1 MDKKSLIMEK
11 AIDLFAEN
19 GIETT
24 SVQQIT
30 ERCGISKGAFY
41 LYFKSKDELI
51 LSLIDHFMSSF
62 ITRIE
67 QSVSKEVNGNQ
78 LYRFLHELFSQLK
91 QHVHFAK
98 IFMKEPVFTVKKE
111 YVERVQF
118 YSQSIN
124 QLLFNLLKKQF
135 PDIQP
140 FKYDD
145 LLFSVNGFVKSYMD
159 LFFQDHYPVDI
170 NLLCDSI
177 IEKTTLI
184 AEYAK
189 IPFISPD
196 SFSKRERREL
206 SIRKEQ
212 LIAILKEGI
221 QKSKEDALIAETF
234 KLLME
239 NLENPQLNVVIIQGL
254 LNTLRTKDSYR
265 WISYLY
271 DAYIKT
277 I

>member
-196 SFSKRERREL
+196 SFVKRERREL

-221 QKSKEDALIAETF
+221 QKSKEDPLIAETF